1 MNFEDYIKP
10 ELLVLIPVLY
20 LVGVA
25 IKKSNLNDRWI
36 PIVLG
41 AAGVVLAGLYIF
53 ATTDMSGWKDAV
65 MAVFVAL
72 TQGILTAG
80 ASVYANQIYKQITKG
95 GEEKN
100 DNE

>member
-10 ELLVLIPVLY
+10 EQLVLIPVLY
-20 LVGVA
+20 LVGLA

-53 ATTDMSGWKDAV
+53 ATTDMSGGKDAV